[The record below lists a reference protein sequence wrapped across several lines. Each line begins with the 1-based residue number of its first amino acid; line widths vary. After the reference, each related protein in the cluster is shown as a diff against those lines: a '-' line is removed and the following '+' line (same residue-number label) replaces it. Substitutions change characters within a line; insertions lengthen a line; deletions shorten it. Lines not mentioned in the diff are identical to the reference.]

1 MFLWKYSIT
10 IYFILRLYMKIF
22 YINLDRSPARN
33 ISSKHQLKIH
43 NVEAERFP
51 AVDGADYCSELGQF
65 IFNKIETKKN
75 YKILRKKLI
84 DTDQLLKTDHPLGIG
99 EIGIIQSLRKLF
111 KLAVTKDLPRILVL
125 EDDFK
130 LCNNFNNK
138 LENVL
143 KDAPQD
149 ANILYLGISNLNRR
163 FGSFADIGNKTWQRP
178 LGICSQ
184 DYINRTFKSIR
195 GSIFGCYGFII
206 DKHAMQMYLN
216 FTEIMTLPADVIL
229 GHLANKHNRINSYSL
244 IEEDLIKYFRLTTT
258 IHNH

>member
-1 MFLWKYSIT
+1 
-10 IYFILRLYMKIF
+10 MKIF
-22 YINLDRSPARN
+22 YINLDRSPERN
-33 ISSKHQLKIH
+33 ISAKHQLKI
-43 NVEAERFP
+43 NNIEAERFP
-51 AVDGADYCSELGQF
+51 AVDGSEIFGEVTKL

-84 DTDQLLKTDHPLGIG
+84 DNEQLLKTDHLLGIG
-99 EIGIIQSLRKLF
+99 EIGIIQSLRELF
-111 KLAVTKDLPRILVL
+111 KLALKEDYNQILVL

-149 ANILYLGISNLNRR
+149 ANILYLGISNLNRK
-163 FGSFADIGNKTWQRP
+163 FGAFADIGNPTWERP

-216 FTEIMTLPADVIL
+216 FTEILTLPADVIL
-229 GHLANKHNRINSYSL
+229 GHLSTRHNRINSYSL
-244 IEEDLIKYFRLTTT
+244 IEEDLIKYFRMGTT
-258 IHNH
+258 IHLI